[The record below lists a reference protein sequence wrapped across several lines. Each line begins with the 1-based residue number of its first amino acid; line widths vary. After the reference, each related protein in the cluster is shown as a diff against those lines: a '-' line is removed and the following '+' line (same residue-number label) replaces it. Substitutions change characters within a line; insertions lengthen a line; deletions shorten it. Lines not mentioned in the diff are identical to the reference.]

1 MYFVLFFD
9 VACKISKFNM
19 WTAKHLAQASWTEL
33 TLPWKDLQWSSWS
46 KVILLHFFDTWAQF
60 PSSKLHKY
68 PNIFKI
74 ISSGNGKVW
83 KLTIQCNMVWPF
95 FPHFLHIICG
105 HHGVWWSTFHC
116 WQYEQNSSVAISLI
130 KGITTRT
137 QFSEIFSFNIYH
149 LKWLKL
155 WSSGS
160 FSWCRLEYF
169 LLTKPHVCLQ
179 ERSLK
184 AQNAAL
190 EKKQHESWV
199 TVRQETRRMT
209 EANTEMQTLRTR

>member
-1 MYFVLFFD
+1 
-9 VACKISKFNM
+9 M

-33 TLPWKDLQWSSWS
+33 TLPWKDLQWSCWS